1 MSMHASLRS
10 LLLLLLLVPATGWG
24 QQAASAPSAPT
35 PVTTKV
41 AEGPVVLNAC
51 EEDEDPE
58 AIPEDEPDTE
68 LVGQEEVPEV
78 DSGDGSEAASDTELD
93 LFRATHERYQV
104 RVAEFAGEVAK
115 IVRRQYDTE
124 VTELR
129 EGYER
134 LVGKADI
141 EERLL
146 RKKAIEAHEKFINE
160 HKESAYTARRMFRL
174 GELYFE
180 EADEQFLV
188 DNEEYD
194 KLALLFDQGKLE
206 YLPEPPEKDYRKSI
220 ALYKRIIRDF
230 PTYED
235 LGAVYYML
243 GYTYSDEASRNE
255 DPEKARETY
264 QALVDNVPDST
275 YRAQA
280 FFRLADIYF
289 EENQLDQALYHYEK
303 ILGEYEARRQREA
316 EEEWDDTDQRLYELA
331 LYKVAWAY
339 YKIDDLDVAV
349 DQFTQLIE
357 WAEKR
362 EARTGREADLKPEA
376 VRYLA
381 ISLADLSQ
389 ETTDL
394 PLFELA
400 NQTPMEYSMA
410 KLDAL
415 GTERRWTFEVLTQV
429 ASVLVE
435 QARFEDAIDAYVRLQ
450 ERYPL
455 APDGPEFQNT
465 VVVLYQNLPLPDPEG
480 AASARI
486 ALTNMYGLDSQWF
499 EVNKNNKD
507 AIASA
512 TQYILQSLQ
521 WVAYSYHDR
530 ANTSGDPADYL
541 AAAQKYEEYLER
553 YPFAGNAY
561 ELNFYLAE
569 TYFGAEQWARAIEQ
583 YERLFGYPE
592 DEYRKEAIAGI
603 AYASNY
609 LWKEREGDITTRPEA
624 LAVIKPPLG
633 ERIEYRR
640 LDLSKV
646 AKTYV
651 AAVRRLQDADPQH
664 PDMPV
669 FLYDIGQIYYFS
681 NQLPEARRVYEEII
695 AAYPASA
702 FASSAAGQI
711 VDSYLYTGQLTRMRQ
726 AAARFAAV
734 RLGSDEGLAAAQF
747 DAFTDLEKKGLFKEG
762 ELAYNEERYKCA
774 VEAFE
779 AYYDEY
785 AAEATQADPQ
795 NIDLVLYNVAQ
806 AYSKLG
812 NTERSNEYY
821 ERLLAEFPES
831 EQAPATFWKMAA
843 NYERILEL
851 EKAVRY
857 YEDVAVYHPT
867 HEDTP
872 NAIFNAAFLKIG
884 MGRYREAAESYER
897 YHNAYDDLPDAKDV
911 LFRSAELYE
920 AALDRK
926 NAVRVYEDWLE
937 QYGEDDADLWM
948 ETQEK
953 LAAYAA
959 EAGRTKEAEKRRQAI
974 TDSYFA
980 MKEELQGI
988 GIQIAAALHV
998 KPLIDEYE
1006 DYKQLV
1012 FTGKIEKDRDI
1023 LTRKAEWNV
1032 SLAKAFDD
1040 MVKEYPDFE
1049 YQSMA
1054 LYYKGLTF
1062 KAHAESWL
1070 QAPIPPEVEEDPD
1083 LFEVYVAQLQ
1093 KQAAPLENKAIESF
1107 KAVVEFAKN
1116 KKRHNPWVDEALKEL
1131 NRIDENTY
1139 PVFKPEESTVIESD
1153 TQEVPAALETTAL
1166 GAGLVSAPRKVYA
1179 RAGGLR

>member
-1 MSMHASLRS
+1 MKRLLASL
-10 LLLLLLLVPATGWG
+10 LALLVMLPPSVFA
-24 QQAASAPSAPT
+24 QAAASAQPT
-35 PVTTKV
+35 STK
-41 AEGPVVLNAC
+41 AESSSDAVVLEAC
-51 EEDEDPE
+51 EEDEEPE
-58 AIPEDEPDTE
+58 ALPEDEPDTK
-68 LVGQEEVPEV
+68 LVGEEDIPEDAV
-78 DSGDGSEAASDTELD
+78 VGDGSEMADDTELD
-93 LFRATHERYQV
+93 LFRETHERFQQ
-104 RVAEFAGEVAK
+104 RVAEFSDQVAV
-115 IVRRQYDTE
+115 IVLRQYDKE

-134 LVGKADI
+134 LVNKADI
-141 EERLL
+141 EERIL
-146 RKKAIEAHEKFINE
+146 RQKAIEAHEKFINE
-160 HKESAYTARRMFRL
+160 HKQSAYTARRMFRL
-174 GELYFE
+174 AELYFE

-188 DNEEYD
+188 DNEDYD
-194 KLALLFDQGKLE
+194 KLADLFDQGKLE
-206 YLPEPPEKDYRKSI
+206 YLPEPPQKDYRKSI
-220 ALYKRIIRDF
+220 GLYKRIIRDF
-230 PTYED
+230 PDYED

-289 EENQLDQALYHYEK
+289 EENQLDQALFHYEK
-303 ILGEYEARRQREA
+303 ILGEYEDRKTREA
-316 EEEWDDTDQRLYELA
+316 EEKWADSDQRLYELA

-339 YKIDDLDVAV
+339 YKIDDLETAV
-349 DQFTQLIE
+349 SRFTDLIE

-389 ETTDL
+389 EASGFA
-394 PLFELA
+394 LFEQA
-400 NQTPMEYSMA
+400 SQTPMQFSMA
-410 KLDAL
+410 TLDAL
-415 GTERRWTFEVLTQV
+415 GEERRWTFEVLKEV
-429 ASVLVE
+429 SSVLVD
-435 QARFEDAIDAYVRLQ
+435 QARFEDAIDAYERLQ
-450 ERYPL
+450 ARYPL
-455 APDGPEFQNT
+455 AAEGPEFQNT
-465 VVVLYQNLPLPDPEG
+465 VIVLYQNLPIPDPEG
-480 AASARI
+480 AAQGRI
-486 ALTNMYGLDSQWF
+486 ALTNRYGLDGQWY
-499 EVNKNNKD
+499 EANKNNKD
-507 AIASA
+507 AIAAA

-569 TYFGAEQWARAIEQ
+569 TYFGAERWAQAIEQ

-592 DEYRKEAIAGI
+592 DDYRKEAIAGI

-609 LWKEREGDITTRPEA
+609 LWKEKDGDITTTPEA

-633 ERIEYRR
+633 EKIQYRR
-640 LDLSKV
+640 LPLSDV
-646 AKTYV
+646 ATTYV
-651 AAVRRLQDADPQH
+651 AAVRRLQEADPKH
-664 PDMPV
+664 PDMSV
-669 FLYDIGQIYYFS
+669 FLYDVGQIYFFA

-695 AAYPASA
+695 GAYPESE

-726 AAARFAAV
+726 AASRFAAMQ
-734 RLGSDEGLAAAQF
+734 LGSNQELATAQL
-747 DAFTDLEKKGLFKEG
+747 DAFTDLEKKGLFKQG
-762 ELAYNEERYKCA
+762 ELAYNEGRYKCA

-779 AYYDEY
+779 VYYAKY
-785 AAEATQADPQ
+785 SNEASRQDPQ

-812 NTERSNEYY
+812 NTDRSNDYY
-821 ERLLAEFPES
+821 ERLLREYPES
-831 EQAPATFWKMAA
+831 EQAPATFWKMAS

-851 EKAVRY
+851 EKAVKY
-857 YEDVAVYHPT
+857 YEEVALYHPD

-884 MGRYREAAESYER
+884 LGQFAEAARAYEN
-897 YHNAYDDLPDAKDV
+897 YHDKYEDLPDAKDV
-911 LFRSAELYE
+911 LYRSAELYE
-920 AALDRK
+920 SAEDRR
-926 NAVRVYEDWLE
+926 NAVRVYNEWLE
-937 QYGEDDADLWM
+937 EYGEEDADLWM
-948 ETQEK
+948 ETQGK
-953 LAAYAA
+953 LADYAE
-959 EAGRTKEAEKRRQAI
+959 EAGNTRDAERRRAAI
-974 TDSYFA
+974 TASYA
-980 MKEELQGI
+980 ELREDLQGV
-988 GIQIAAALHV
+988 GIQIAAALHIE
-998 KPLIDEYE
+998 PLIAEYE
-1006 DYKQLV
+1006 EYNELR
-1012 FTGKIEKDRDI
+1012 FTGVVEKDRDI
-1023 LTRKAEWNV
+1023 LTRKAEWNL
-1032 SLAKAFDD
+1032 SLSKAFDD
-1040 MVKEYPDFE
+1040 MVLQYPDFE

-1062 KAHAESWL
+1062 KAHAESWV
-1070 QAPIPPEVEEDPD
+1070 QAPIPKEVEENVD
-1083 LFEVYVAQLQ
+1083 LFEVYVEQLQ

-1107 KAVVEFAKN
+1107 KAVVDFAKS

-1153 TQEVPAALETTAL
+1153 TQDVPAPLTKGDPTASLESDA
-1166 GAGLVSAPRKVYA
+1166 AGTYA
-1179 RAGGLR
+1179 RLEVRR

>member
-1 MSMHASLRS
+1 MSMLSLMRS
-10 LLLLLLLVPATGWG
+10 LLLLLLVAPAGVFA
-24 QQAASAPSAPT
+24 QAAEDPAPAG
-35 PVTTKV
+35 
-41 AEGPVVLNAC
+41 EGPVVLEAC
-51 EEDEDPE
+51 EEDEEPE
-58 AIPEDEPDTE
+58 ALPEDEPETD
-68 LVGQEEVPEV
+68 LVGQEAVPDA
-78 DSGDGSEAASDTELD
+78 DSEGDGSEAASDSELD
-93 LFRATHERYQV
+93 LFRATHERYNL
-104 RVAEFAGEVAK
+104 RVAEFAGEVSK
-115 IVRRQYDTE
+115 IILRQYDTE

-129 EGYER
+129 EGYRR
-134 LVGKADI
+134 LVDKADI

-146 RKKAIEAHEKFINE
+146 RQKAIKAHEKFVND
-160 HKESAYTARRMFRL
+160 HKDSAYTARRMFRL
-174 GELYFE
+174 AELYFE
-180 EADEQFLV
+180 NADEQFLV

-194 KLALLFDQGKLE
+194 ELADLFDQGKLE

-230 PTYED
+230 PDYGD

-255 DPEKARETY
+255 DPERARETY
-264 QALVDNVPDST
+264 QALVDNVPDSS

-289 EENQLDQALYHYEK
+289 EENQLDQALFHYEK
-303 ILGEYEARRQREA
+303 ILGEYEARRQREN
-316 EEEWDDTDQRLYELA
+316 EDDWEGTDQRLYELA

-339 YKIDDLDVAV
+339 YKIDDLEVAV
-349 DQFTQLIE
+349 DQFTQLIT

-362 EARTGREADLKPEA
+362 EARTGKEADLKPEA

-389 ETTDL
+389 ENNSFG
-394 PLFELA
+394 LFEETA
-400 NQTPMEYSMA
+400 QTPMKYSMD
-410 KLDAL
+410 KLDEL
-415 GTERRWTFEVLTQV
+415 GSERRWTFEVLKQV
-429 ASVLVE
+429 AGVLVE
-435 QARFEDAIDAYVRLQ
+435 QARFEDAIDAYERLQ
-450 ERYPL
+450 ARYPL
-455 APDGPEFQNT
+455 APEGPEFQNT
-465 VVVLYQNLPLPDPEG
+465 VVVLYQNLPLPDPDG
-480 AASARI
+480 AADARV
-486 ALTNMYGLDSQWF
+486 ALTNMYGLDGKWF
-499 EVNKNNKD
+499 EVNKNNKE
-507 AIASA
+507 AISSA

-521 WVAYSYHDR
+521 WVAYSYHDK
-530 ANTSGDPADYL
+530 ANTTGAPEDYL
-541 AAAQKYEEYLER
+541 AAAEKYEEYLER

-569 TYFGAEQWARAIEQ
+569 TYFGAERWAQAIEQ

-640 LDLSKV
+640 LELSQV
-646 AKTYV
+646 ANTYV
-651 AAVRRLQDADPQH
+651 AAVRRLQEADPQH
-664 PDMPV
+664 PDMSV
-669 FLYDIGQIYYFS
+669 FLYDIGQIYFFG

-695 AAYPASA
+695 AAYPESA

-711 VDSYLYTGQLTRMRQ
+711 VDSYLYTGQLTRMR
-726 AAARFAAV
+726 AAASRFAGMNLGGGGELAV
-734 RLGSDEGLAAAQF
+734 AQF
-747 DAFTDLEKKGLFKEG
+747 EAFTDLEKKGLFKEG
-762 ELAYNEERYKCA
+762 ELAYNEERFKCA

-779 AYYDEY
+779 AYYDRY
-785 AAEATQADPQ
+785 ASDASTDDPE

-812 NTERSNEYY
+812 NTTRSNDYY
-821 ERLLAEFPES
+821 EKLLAEFPES
-831 EQAPATFWKMAA
+831 EQAPATFWKMAS

-851 EKAVRY
+851 EKAVKY
-857 YEDVAVYHPT
+857 YEEVAVYHPD

-884 MGRYREAAESYER
+884 LGRFREAATSYRDYHAR
-897 YHNAYDDLPDAKDV
+897 YPDLPDAKDV
-911 LFRSAELYE
+911 LYRSAELFESANDRQSAVRAYE
-920 AALDRK
+920 AWLDK
-926 NAVRVYEDWLE
+926 
-937 QYGEDDADLWM
+937 YGADDADLWM

-953 LAAYAA
+953 LAEYSDEAGKPRDAAQRRAAITESYAA
-959 EAGRTKEAEKRRQAI
+959 LREQ
-974 TDSYFA
+974 
-980 MKEELQGI
+980 LQGV
-988 GIQIAAALHV
+988 GIQIAAELHIQ
-998 KPLIDEYE
+998 PIIAEYDEYKE
-1006 DYKQLV
+1006 LV
-1012 FTGKIEKDRDI
+1012 FTGTIEKDRDI

-1040 MVKEYPDFE
+1040 MVLEYPDFE
-1049 YQSMA
+1049 YQSKA

-1070 QAPIPPEVEEDPD
+1070 QAPIPREVEDNPD
-1083 LFEVYVAQLQ
+1083 LFEVYVEQLQ
-1093 KQAAPLENKAIESF
+1093 KQASPLENKAIESF
-1107 KAVVEFAKN
+1107 KAVVDFAKN

-1153 TQEVPAALETTAL
+1153 TQDVPAPIEAATV
-1166 GAGLVSAPRKVYA
+1166 GAVYWMLQQPLYAGTEVA
-1179 RAGGLR
+1179 R

>member
-1 MSMHASLRS
+1 MSMQALIRS
-10 LLLLLLLVPATGWG
+10 LLALLLLIPALAFA
-24 QQAASAPSAPT
+24 QAEEDAEEQ
-35 PVTTKV
+35 PV
-41 AEGPVVLNAC
+41 ANAGPVQLDAC
-51 EEDEDPE
+51 EEDEEPE
-58 AIPEDEPDTE
+58 ALPEDEPETE
-68 LVGQEEVPEV
+68 IVGDADLEEVET
-78 DSGDGSEAASDTELD
+78 GDGSEQADDSELD
-93 LFRATHERYQV
+93 LFRQTHERYEL
-104 RVAEFAGEVAK
+104 RVAEFGEEVNR
-115 IVRRQYDTE
+115 IVLRQYDTE
-124 VTELR
+124 VSELR

-134 LVGKADI
+134 LVNKADL
-141 EERLL
+141 EERIL
-146 RKKAIEAHEKFINE
+146 RKKAIEAHEKFVNE
-160 HKESAYTARRMFRL
+160 HEESAYTARRMFRL

-180 EADEQFLV
+180 DADEQFLV

-194 KLALLFDQGKLE
+194 ELADLFDAGKLE
-206 YLPEPPEKDYRKSI
+206 YLPEPPRKDYRKSI

-230 PTYED
+230 PEYGD

-303 ILGEYEARRQREA
+303 ILGEFEARRDREA
-316 EEEWDDTDQRLYELA
+316 EEKWDDTDQRLFELA

-339 YKIDDLDVAV
+339 YKVDDLDVAV
-349 DQFTQLIE
+349 DRFTDLIE

-389 ETTDL
+389 EQSEFE
-394 PLFELA
+394 LFEEA
-400 NQTPMEYSMA
+400 SKTPMEYSMA
-410 KLDAL
+410 KLDGL
-415 GTERRWTFEVLTQV
+415 GSERRWTFEVLKQV
-429 ASVLVE
+429 AGVLVE
-435 QARFEDAIDAYVRLQ
+435 QARFEDAIDAYQRLQ
-450 ERYPL
+450 ARYPL
-455 APDGPEFQNT
+455 AAEGPEFQNT
-465 VVVLYQNLPLPDPEG
+465 VVVLYQNLPLPDPDG
-480 AASARI
+480 AADARI
-486 ALTNMYGLDSQWF
+486 VLTNRYGLDGKWY
-499 EVNKNNKD
+499 EANKNNKD

-521 WVAYSYHDR
+521 WVAYSYHDK
-530 ANTSGDPADYL
+530 ANKSGLPEDYL
-541 AAAQKYEEYLER
+541 AAARKYEEYLER

-569 TYFGAEQWARAIEQ
+569 TYFGAEQWANSIEQ

-609 LWKEREGDITTRPEA
+609 LWKERDGDVTTRPEA

-633 ERIEYRR
+633 EKIQYRR
-640 LDLSKV
+640 LDLSEIST
-646 AKTYV
+646 TYV
-651 AAVRRLQDADPQH
+651 AAVRRLQEADPQH
-664 PDMPV
+664 PDMSV
-669 FLYDIGQIYYFS
+669 FLYDIGQIYYYS
-681 NQLPEARRVYEEII
+681 NQLPESRRIYEEII
-695 AAYPASA
+695 AAYPESE
-702 FASSAAGQI
+702 FAQSAAGQI

-726 AAARFAAV
+726 SASRFAGMQ
-734 RLGSDEGLAAAQF
+734 LGSDADLATAQF

-779 AYYDEY
+779 AYYDLY
-785 AAEATQADPQ
+785 ADESSRAEPK

-812 NTERSNEYY
+812 NTDQSNSYY
-821 ERLLAEFPES
+821 EKLLREFPES
-831 EQAPATFWKMAA
+831 EQAPATFWKMAS
-843 NYERILEL
+843 NYERVLEL
-851 EKAVRY
+851 EKAVKY
-857 YEDVAVYHPT
+857 YEEVATYHPD

-884 MGRYREAAESYER
+884 LGRFREAAVSYEE
-897 YHNAYDDLPDAKDV
+897 YHGAYPDLPDAKDV
-911 LFRSAELYE
+911 LYRSAELYE
-920 AALDRK
+920 SANDRSAAIRI
-926 NAVRVYEDWLE
+926 YQEWLE
-937 QYGEDDADLWM
+937 EYGEEDADLWM
-948 ETQEK
+948 ETQGK
-953 LAAYAA
+953 LADYSE
-959 EAGRTKEAEKRRQAI
+959 EAGKNRDADRRRAAI
-974 TDSYFA
+974 TENYALLKDQ
-980 MKEELQGI
+980 LQGV
-988 GIQIAAALHV
+988 GIQIAAGLHIE
-998 KPLIDEYE
+998 PIIAEYDEYKE
-1006 DYKQLV
+1006 LV
-1012 FTGKIEKDRDI
+1012 FTGVIAKDKDI

-1040 MVKEYPDFE
+1040 MVLEYPDFQ

-1070 QAPIPPEVEEDPD
+1070 QAPIPPEVEENVD
-1083 LFEVYVAQLQ
+1083 LFEVYVEQLQ
-1093 KQAAPLENKAIESF
+1093 KQAEPLENKAIESF
-1107 KAVVEFAKN
+1107 KAVVDFAKS

-1131 NRIDENTY
+1131 NLIDENTY

-1153 TQEVPAALETTAL
+1153 TQEVPAPITEADPTAWMLHDPNLYAALE
-1166 GAGLVSAPRKVYA
+1166 VSR
-1179 RAGGLR
+1179 